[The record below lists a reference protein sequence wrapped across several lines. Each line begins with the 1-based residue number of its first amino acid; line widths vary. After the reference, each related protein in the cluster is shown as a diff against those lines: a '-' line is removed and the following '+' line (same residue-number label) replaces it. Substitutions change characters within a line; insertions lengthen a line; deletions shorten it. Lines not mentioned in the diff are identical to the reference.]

1 MLFITSYSVVQL
13 LTLVV
18 YIALIFGVVRYART
32 RLKKYFMVF
41 LISSAAWSLVSL
53 MANLQIPFEQA
64 VFWGKMVAPL
74 VASSLFFHALFITA
88 FTNRGTGKLA
98 LFGSIYVAAIIGLVI
113 AGYMPE
119 KFILLENGIVHKDY
133 GESLVGLSIG
143 SLGFMIVAASLLVKS
158 FRASNSP
165 EHQNRIMYLL
175 AGLACMVVFGIIWK
189 VIPVQSYAVDHIGH
203 LGNALIITYA
213 IQRHQLLDMKLVVRK
228 GLVYSG
234 ITLFISVACL
244 LLVTSLNYLLRVWS
258 APGGVVATVA
268 LVVGIACLYNP
279 LKAALEKGAARLFY
293 GKTYDYRQMLLNFAS
308 RMSNVLELKELA
320 DAMLAPL
327 TNALHASQVS
337 LLFSSNG
344 SFSSHF
350 AERYMAGDPV
360 IPLKFRK
367 DSPIVT
373 WLSNE
378 DRPLT
383 RETIEF
389 RPEFKGLWQEERDN
403 LNAAQVEL
411 LCPLKSKQKLVAILA
426 LSKKYPRGFYSRDD
440 TDMLMTLSH
449 EAAIAIENAYLYER
463 ARQRAN
469 TDELTGLFN
478 HRFFHQRLDEEIAR
492 SSRFGA
498 IFSLILI
505 DIDLFKTYN
514 DVSGHLAGDE
524 MLKQV
529 GTHVK
534 ESVRDT
540 DICFRYGGDEFA
552 IILPEAPL
560 EGGRKVAERIRKGM
574 EARMDLKGIPLTCS
588 IGIASWPTDG
598 VMREEIIQA
607 ADAAL
612 YYAKHVGK
620 NRTCLACEV
629 ALSEVI
635 RIGSG
640 TNSRSS
646 RAILS
651 TIYALAATVDAKDH
665 YTYGHSKKVSKYATD
680 IAEAIG
686 YSREDIE
693 RIRAAALLH
702 DIGKIGVSD
711 RLLKK
716 SAALTPDEWD
726 LVRAHPNLGVSII
739 KHIDSLRGC
748 LAAVQYHHENYDGT
762 GYPAGLNGEN
772 IPLDARIMAIADAY
786 DAMTSERP
794 YRQKRTAEDALA
806 ELRRC
811 AGTQFDPN
819 LVKVFTGLMAK
830 SVKPE
835 VRPRRKLQ
843 EDRAII
849 KQSVVPS
856 DQNIDSVKTHQ

>member
-18 YIALIFGVVRYART
+18 YIALIFGVARYART
-32 RLKKYFMVF
+32 RLKKYFIAF
-41 LISSAAWSLVSL
+41 LVSSAAWSFVSL

-64 VFWGKMVAPL
+64 VFWGKMVVPL
-74 VASSLFFHALFITA
+74 AVNSLFCHALFITA

-98 LFGSIYVAAIIGLVI
+98 LFGSVYVVAMVGLVV

-119 KFILLENGIVHKDY
+119 KFILLENGIVYKDY
-133 GESLVGLSIG
+133 GKSIIAMSIG
-143 SLGFMIVAASLLVKS
+143 SLGFMSVAAFLLVRS

-165 EHQNRIMYLL
+165 EHRNRIMYLL
-175 AGLACMVVFGIIWK
+175 AGLGCMVIFGFIWK
-189 VIPVQSYAVDHIGH
+189 VAPIQSYAVDHIGH
-203 LGNALIITYA
+203 LANALIITYA
-213 IQRHQLLDMKLVVRK
+213 IQRHQLLDMKLVMRK

-234 ITLFISVACL
+234 VTLFISASCL
-244 LLVTSLNYLLRVWS
+244 FMVVSLNYLLHRWS
-258 APGGVVATVA
+258 APSSVVATVA
-268 LVVGIACLYNP
+268 MVVVIACLYTP
-279 LKAALEKGAARLFY
+279 LKAALEKGTARLFY

-344 SFSSHF
+344 SFNSQF
-350 AERYMAGDPV
+350 AERYVAGDPV

-367 DSPIVT
+367 DSPVVT

-378 DRPLT
+378 GKPLT

-389 RPEFKGLWQEERDN
+389 RPEFRSLWQEEKDN
-403 LNAAQVEL
+403 LDAAQVEV
-411 LCPLKSKQKLVAILA
+411 LCPLKSKHKLVAILA
-426 LSKKYPRGFYSRDD
+426 LSKKHPRGFYSRDD
-440 TDMLMTLSH
+440 NDMLMTLSH
-449 EAAIAIENAYLYER
+449 EAAIAIENAYLYEG

-529 GTHVK
+529 GTHIK

-552 IILPEAPL
+552 VILPEAPL
-560 EGGRKVAERIRKGM
+560 EGGRKVAERIRKGV

-598 VMREEIIQA
+598 VMREEIIQS

-612 YYAKHVGK
+612 YFAKNVGK

-635 RIGSG
+635 RIGAG
-640 TNSRSS
+640 ANVRST

-665 YTYGHSKKVSKYATD
+665 YTYGHSKKVSKYAAD

-686 YSREDIE
+686 YSQEDIE

-726 LVRAHPNLGVSII
+726 LIRTHPDLGVSII

-762 GYPAGLNGEN
+762 GYPAGLNSEN
-772 IPLDARIMAIADAY
+772 IPLDARIMSIADAY
-786 DAMTSERP
+786 DAMTSDRP
-794 YRQKRTAEDALA
+794 YRQKRTSEQALA
-806 ELRRC
+806 ELQRC
-811 AGTQFDPN
+811 AGTQFDPR
-819 LVKVFTGLMAK
+819 LVEVFVGIMTRPA
-830 SVKPE
+830 KPE
-835 VRPRRKLQ
+835 ARPKRKLQ
-843 EDRAII
+843 ENRAIT
-849 KQSVVPS
+849 K
-856 DQNIDSVKTHQ
+856 